1 MPLGPGLV
9 SEQEELGEVA
19 AVVGGG
25 LAGAGGFVCGVLG
38 ALDQLDGPGGGWSCR
53 WREPWTSRRI
63 EGNLVGWGSFS
74 NGGLVV
80 AVLQLPGRAALA
92 RPRPGPLGGWWN
104 LLSRAE
110 HLAGLVDECGGV
122 SAKAGG
128 PGRELP
134 AEGGGGPVVPR
145 GASPWE
151 PRPVRSRVGG
161 EGLVR
166 CEVESGASHGGTWGG
181 GALFGGSAGRSWGH
195 WPPWA

>member
-1 MPLGPGLV
+1 MWAGWKSGCLSALALSWSRRNLARLLLQSEGALLGPVGRC
-9 SEQEELGEVA
+9 
-19 AVVGGG
+19 VVGGRE
-25 LAGAGGFVCGVLG
+25 
-38 ALDQLDGPGGGWSCR
+38 GGWSRR
-53 WREPWTSRRI
+53 WWVPW
-63 EGNLVGWGSFS
+63 
-74 NGGLVV
+74 
-80 AVLQLPGRAALA
+80 AVLRLPGRGALA
-92 RPRPGPLGGWWN
+92 LSRPGSLGWWWH
-104 LLSRAE
+104 LISLVE